1 MSLKDVY
8 RKYQEQVEFITV
20 YVREAHPSDKWWLGE
35 SRTQR
40 ALNRLTRARFRT
52 DIADPTTMAE
62 RREVASACQKTLLDG
77 EVPMYV
83 DTIDD
88 RVSTMYTG
96 KPTRIYLIGRDGRVV
111 YNPGIGPFG
120 FNPKHLGEQIE
131 AYLAAQAA
139 GV

>member
-1 MSLKDVY
+1 MSLQDVY
-8 RKYQEQVEFITV
+8 DEYADRVEFITV

-35 SRTQR
+35 TRTQR
-40 ALNRLTRARFRT
+40 ALMDLFDARVRT
-52 DIADPTTMAE
+52 DIVDPTTLDE
-62 RREVASACQKTLLDG
+62 RRAVASACQETLLDG
-77 EVPMYV
+77 EMTVYV

-120 FNPKHLGEQIE
+120 FNPKHLGREIE
-131 AYLAAQAA
+131 AYLASGA
-139 GV
+139 

>member
-8 RKYQEQVEFITV
+8 RRYHEQVEFITV

-40 ALNRLTRARFRT
+40 ALMRVTKARART
-52 DIADPTTMAE
+52 DIKDPVTMEE
-62 RREVASACQKTLLDG
+62 RREVAAACQATLLDG

-120 FNPKHLGEQIE
+120 FNPKHLGQEIE
-131 AYLAAQAA
+131 AYLARGAA
-139 GV
+139 GG

>member
-8 RKYQEQVEFITV
+8 AAHKEQVEFIVV
-20 YVREAHPSDKWWLGE
+20 YVREAHPTDKWWLAE

-40 ALNRLTRARFRT
+40 VFMSGALARSDF
-52 DIADPTTMAE
+52 ADPTTLEE
-62 RREVASACQKTLLDG
+62 RRRVASDCHTDLLDG
-77 EVPMYV
+77 EVPLYV

-88 RVSTMYTG
+88 RVSTLYTG

-120 FNPKHLGEQIE
+120 FNPKHLGREIE
-131 AYLAAQAA
+131 AYLGTGA
-139 GV
+139 

>member
-8 RKYQEQVEFITV
+8 RKYRDQVEFITV

-35 SRTQR
+35 TRTQR
-40 ALNRLTRARFRT
+40 TIMDWADARVRT
-52 DIADPTTMAE
+52 DIVDPATMEE
-62 RREVASACQKTLLDG
+62 RRKVASACQKTLLDG
-77 EVPMYV
+77 EMPLYV

-120 FNPKHLGEQIE
+120 FNPKHLGQEIE
-131 AYLAAQAA
+131 AYLGSGA
-139 GV
+139 

>member
-8 RKYQEQVEFITV
+8 RKYRNRVEFITV

-35 SRTQR
+35 TRTQR
-40 ALNRLTRARFRT
+40 AVMDLFDARVRT
-52 DIADPTTMAE
+52 DIVDPTTLDE
-62 RREVASACQKTLLDG
+62 RRAVANACQETLLDG
-77 EVPMYV
+77 EMTVYV

-88 RVSTMYTG
+88 HVSTLYTG

-120 FNPKHLGEQIE
+120 FNPEHLGQEIE
-131 AYLAAQAA
+131 SYLAGGA
-139 GV
+139 

>member
-1 MSLKDVY
+1 MSLQDVY
-8 RKYQEQVEFITV
+8 DTYHDEVEFITV

-35 SRTQR
+35 TRTQR
-40 ALNRLTRARFRT
+40 AIMSLTDARVRT
-52 DIADPTTMAE
+52 DIVDPTTMEE
-62 RREVASACQKTLLDG
+62 RREVAAACQKTLLG
-77 EVPMYV
+77 GKVPVYV

-120 FNPKHLGEQIE
+120 FNPTHLGREIE
-131 AYLAAQAA
+131 AYLQSGA
-139 GV
+139 